1 MKCLILILNCLAIL
15 YAGAVWAL
23 EGCSDFGVVPNQLHH
38 NPSAATSH
46 HHDTGAAPHHSHS
59 DQSKVHCPNIFSEFL
74 ISSRASLNS
83 NAGYLYYTPFTNELV
98 HSILPGG
105 GSRGLNHGPPGWPY
119 SETFPRHLLLSVI
132 RI

>member
-1 MKCLILILNCLAIL
+1 MKRLILVLSCLSIF
-15 YAGAVWAL
+15 YAGMVWAL
-23 EGCSDFGVVPNQLHH
+23 EGCRDIGAGHELFHQAE
-38 NPSAATSH
+38 SAASE
-46 HHDTGAAPHHSHS
+46 HHDKDTASHHSHS
-59 DQSKVHCPNIFSEFL
+59 DQSKVHCPNVFGEFL

-83 NAGYLYYTPFTNELV
+83 NAGYLYYTASTSELV

-105 GSRGLNHGPPGWPY
+105 GSRGLNRGPPGWPY

>member
-1 MKCLILILNCLAIL
+1 MKRLILILNCLAIF

-23 EGCSDFGVVPNQLHH
+23 EGCSDFGVGPNAQHH
-38 NPSAATSH
+38 DESGVLSH
-46 HHDTGAAPHHSHS
+46 HDADAAPHHSHS
-59 DQSKVHCPNIFSEFL
+59 DQSKVHCPNVFGEFL

-83 NAGYLYYTPFTNELV
+83 NASYLYYTASTSELV

-105 GSRGLNHGPPGWPY
+105 GSRDLNHGPPGSPY
-119 SETFPRHLLLSVI
+119 SNTFPRHLLLSVI

>member
-1 MKCLILILNCLAIL
+1 LRHDA
-15 YAGAVWAL
+15 
-23 EGCSDFGVVPNQLHH
+23 ESDF
-38 NPSAATSH
+38 PS
-46 HHDTGAAPHHSHS
+46 HHDTHGAPQHSHS
-59 DQSKVHCPNIFSEFL
+59 DQSKVHCPNAFGEFL

-83 NAGYLYYTPFTNELV
+83 NAGYLYYTASTSELV

>member
-1 MKCLILILNCLAIL
+1 MKRLILVLSCLSIF
-15 YAGAVWAL
+15 YAGVVWAL
-23 EGCSDFGVVPNQLHH
+23 EGCRDIGIGHDLRHDAESDF
-38 NPSAATSH
+38 PS
-46 HHDTGAAPHHSHS
+46 HHDTHGAPQHSHS
-59 DQSKVHCPNIFSEFL
+59 DQSKVHCPNAFGEFL

-83 NAGYLYYTPFTNELV
+83 NAGYLYYTASTSELV